1 MHASKNSPL
10 VWLLAWSCSFPAPLS
25 HPGASLPTRG
35 SLMHHRSFCSP
46 SPHSLSQITTRT
58 TTKKSHGGVL
68 SFFHPLAHP
77 TFPLELM
84 RSLSRRS
91 PPFLSLSHPRICAE
105 MKEMDEG

>member
-1 MHASKNSPL
+1 MRASKNSPL
-10 VWLLAWSCSFPAPLS
+10 AWLLAWSCSFPAPLS

-35 SLMHHRSFCSP
+35 SLMHPSFCGP
-46 SPHSLSQITTRT
+46 SPRALSQIIII
-58 TTKKSHGGVL
+58 KKKTSHGGVL
-68 SFFHPLAHP
+68 SFFHLLARP
-77 TFPLELM
+77 TFPPALM

>member
-1 MHASKNSPL
+1 MHTSKNSHL

-25 HPGASLPTRG
+25 HPGASLPIPG
-35 SLMHHRSFCSP
+35 LPDASSLLLQPFS
-46 SPHSLSQITTRT
+46 SLPLPNNNNNN
-58 TTKKSHGGVL
+58 KKSHGGVL

-84 RSLSRRS
+84 RSLSRRL